1 MVAQIISHYRIVGKL
16 GEGGMG
22 VVYVAEDIHLGRRV
36 ALKTAKCKPDDYAF
50 LNRFLREARA
60 ASKLSHQHIATIYD
74 YGKTEDGQ
82 PYIVME
88 LVEGQTLSGLL
99 RAGALTIPQALKI
112 IRQVA
117 EALAEAHRHGIVHRD
132 IKPSN
137 IAINE
142 RGVVKVFDFGLAKQI
157 NGNQIDPSDPEQLR
171 ELNTQTREGTI
182 VGTPMYLSPEQALG
196 IAVDTRSDLFSLG
209 SVLYECIAGEPA
221 FSGSSPNEIS
231 AKVIRDDPPPPSSI
245 NANVRS
251 ELDRIT
257 LKALAKKPEDRY
269 QSGSELSA
277 ELTAFEHETV
287 NFNQTI
293 TPVVKA
299 ESSSTST
306 AALKTFSDVMRRP
319 RLSIAFFIALIVLM
333 CAVFLIVPRWNGRTL
348 RPPSSEARNWYEQG
362 VAALQ
367 GGSYFKASKM
377 FERAVA
383 ADEKFVLG
391 HARLAETYCELDESD
406 KAKEHILEALRLVP
420 NRDILDRVE
429 NLHLDAVSAAINRD
443 IAGAI
448 VAYTQISKL
457 KAGNAAANLDLGR
470 AYENNDEVS
479 KAIEQY
485 TIASNLDRTNPAPLL
500 RLGVL
505 YGRLQQS
512 ANSIAAF
519 DGADALYK
527 DKQEFEG
534 NAEVSYQRGYLFNQ
548 TGKVVEAEVA
558 AQQSLQIAKLAD
570 NKFQQVRA
578 LLLLSSI
585 AYFSGK
591 TVEGQQF
598 AANAVALAAN
608 NDLESL
614 TTQGLLDLGYAL
626 MLKRAYSESES
637 YLKRGFELAQRFK
650 EKRNEARAN
659 LLLGTF
665 YIQRED
671 PDQGLRYIEEAL
683 KFFRS
688 GNYRREVS
696 RCMMMNGRAQLLK
709 AEFDSALKTLDE
721 QLQLAKQVED
731 PGQLARSQ
739 AEVAAVLSKQDYY
752 PQALIRYTES
762 YELNKQ
768 LDNPLNAAFALLNR
782 GDMLAHL
789 GRHQEANEALDQLP
803 PYLDRLSSDN
813 KYKAIWT
820 AWSFLIRAQMALSEG
835 DYSQAKTRSNQALS
849 VMVGNNRSLNTEA
862 SIKSVLGITEVLS
875 GSLVSGLRLCK
886 EATDLIGGLGNHAD
900 AETHLVLAEALLENG
915 KLKEAVSAALLAQNQ
930 FEILHRQESEWRA
943 WLLAARASKQLRDDA
958 RAREALSH
966 AQETLQLLRSKWGQE
981 SFDSYTSKSEI
992 RKYLSQMN
1000 ALSGPAR

>member
-36 ALKTAKCKPDDYAF
+36 AIKTAKCKPDDYAF
-50 LNRFLREARA
+50 LNRFLREAQA

-88 LVEGQTLSGLL
+88 LVEGQTLSELL
-99 RAGALTIPQALKI
+99 RAGALTIPQALRI

-157 NGNQIDPSDPEQLR
+157 NGNQTDPSDPDRLR

-182 VGTPMYLSPEQALG
+182 IGTPMYLSPEQALG
-196 IAVDTRSDLFSLG
+196 ISVDTRSDLFSLG
-209 SVLYECIAGEPA
+209 SVLYECIAGKPP

-231 AKVIRDDPPPPSSI
+231 AKVIRDDPPPPSSM
-245 NANVRS
+245 NANVDT

-257 LKALAKKPEDRY
+257 LKALAKKPEQRY
-269 QSGSELSA
+269 QSGDELSA

-287 NFNQTI
+287 NLNQTI

-299 ESSSTST
+299 GSSSTGT
-306 AALKTFSDVMRRP
+306 AGLKTFSDILRRP
-319 RLSIAFFIALIVLM
+319 RLSIAYFIALIVLM
-333 CAVFLIVPRWNGRTL
+333 CAVFLIVPRWRGRTL
-348 RPPSSEARNWYEQG
+348 RPPSSEAQNWYEQG

-367 GGSYFKASKM
+367 GGSFFKASKM

-391 HARLAETYCELDESD
+391 HARLAETYSELDESD

-448 VAYTQISKL
+448 AAYTQISKL
-457 KAGNAAANLDLGR
+457 KPGNAGTNLDLGR
-470 AYENNDEVS
+470 AYENNDEVG

-485 TIASNLDRTNPAPLL
+485 SIASNLDRTNPAPLL

-512 ANSIAAF
+512 TNSMAAF

-548 TGKVVEAEVA
+548 TGKIVEAEAA

-585 AYFSGK
+585 AYSSGK

-637 YLKRGFELAQRFK
+637 YLKRASDLAQRFK

-671 PDQGLRYIEEAL
+671 PDQGLPYIENAL
-683 KFFRS
+683 KFFRN

-696 RCMMMNGRAQLLK
+696 RCMMMTGRAQLLK
-709 AEFDSALKTLDE
+709 ADFDAALKTLDE

-739 AEVAAVLSKQDYY
+739 AEVGAALSKQDFY
-752 PQALIRYTES
+752 PQALVRYTES

-768 LDNPLNAAFALLNR
+768 LDNALNAAFALLNR
-782 GDMLAHL
+782 GDMLARL
-789 GRHQEANEALDQLP
+789 GRYVEANAALDQLTP
-803 PYLDRLSSDN
+803 FLDRLPAEN

-820 AWSFLIRAQMALSEG
+820 AWGFLIRAQMALSER
-835 DYSQAKTRSNQALS
+835 DFSQAKARCKEALS
-849 VMVGNNRSLNTEA
+849 VMVGNNRSANTEA
-862 SIKSVLGITEVLS
+862 AIKSTLGLAEVLS
-875 GSLVSGLRLCK
+875 GSLVSGLKLCR
-886 EATDLIGGLGNHAD
+886 EAVALVASVGDHSD
-900 AETHLVLAEALLENG
+900 AETHLALADALFENGHLSEALAN
-915 KLKEAVSAALLAQNQ
+915 ALLAQQQ
-930 FEILHRQESEWRA
+930 FASRRRIESEWRA
-943 WLLAARASKQLRDDA
+943 WITAARASERLGNVDARREQLLKAQAILTILERNWDAAAFNSYLTRADIQSQYRQLR
-958 RAREALSH
+958 
-966 AQETLQLLRSKWGQE
+966 
-981 SFDSYTSKSEI
+981 
-992 RKYLSQMN
+992 
-1000 ALSGPAR
+1000 